1 MSCARLIAAVSVL
14 IMIAG
19 CGTTDTMSIPKVAS
33 SDVSGVDA
41 PTDKQA
47 SFALHKVVADIRR
60 GTPIVHFPS
69 AGVPGV
75 DGHLCNHRF
84 GSDATAEWR
93 GGGSVLGDWRGE
105 IGAIFH
111 ETLSQKGLN
120 IAGDPKSLF
129 KRGKSAPSAEY
140 LIGGRITEI
149 RGNFCHAH
157 HWWDGRPLR
166 KFSGEMYVS
175 VEWTVLSSLTN
186 KEVLKLKTEGYHK
199 QKKSS
204 RSGIDTT
211 FNNAFSAAVEN
222 ILLSEDFRKISLGKY
237 KTDIEPAK
245 FTELPILKQKLLKRP
260 FNETVDRIIPSVVTL
275 RVGNGHGSGFVI
287 AENGLIM
294 TNQHVVG
301 DAKRVGVILNNGLE
315 LEGQVLRRNVKR
327 DVALVKVPL
336 RVPHALALR
345 SEPARRLEKV
355 YVIGTPHSEGLK
367 STVTTGIVS
376 AVRTY
381 GRAKLRFIQ
390 SDAAISG
397 GNSGGPLLDA
407 NGNVLG
413 ISVLKVITE
422 TTESLNLF
430 IPIAD
435 ALTAL
440 NIRNGGPES

>member
-1 MSCARLIAAVSVL
+1 MSCVRLATAVSFFFLVS
-14 IMIAG
+14 G
-19 CGTTDTMSIPKVAS
+19 CGTTDTMSIPKVES
-33 SDVSGVDA
+33 SDVAGIDV

-47 SFALHKVVADIRR
+47 SFALRKVVVDIKR
-60 GTPIVHFPS
+60 GTAIAHFPS

-84 GSDATAEWR
+84 GSDATVEW
-93 GGGSVLGDWRGE
+93 GSGRSLLGDWRGE
-105 IGAIFH
+105 VGEIFH

-129 KRGKSAPSAEY
+129 KREESVSSAEY
-140 LIGGRITEI
+140 LVGGRITEM

-166 KFSGEMYVS
+166 KYSGEMYVS
-175 VEWTVLSSLTN
+175 VEWTVLSSLT
-186 KEVLKLKTEGYHK
+186 KREVLKLKTEGYHK
-199 QKKSS
+199 QKKSN
-204 RSGIDTT
+204 RSGFRST
-211 FNNAFSAAVEN
+211 FNSAFASAVEN
-222 ILLSEDFRKISLGKY
+222 MLGSEDFRNISLGKY
-237 KTDIEPAK
+237 NSDNKPIK
-245 FTELPILKQKLLKRP
+245 LVELSIPKQKLLKRP

-275 RVGNGHGSGFVI
+275 RVGTGHGSGFVI
-287 AENGLIM
+287 AEHGLIM

-301 DAKRVGVILNNGLE
+301 DAKKVSVILSNGLE
-315 LEGQVLRRNVKR
+315 LEGQVLRRSVRR

-345 SEPARRLEKV
+345 PKPAQRLEKV
-355 YVIGTPHSEGLK
+355 YVVGTPHSESLK

-376 AVRTY
+376 AVRIF
-381 GRAKLRFIQ
+381 GRARLRFIQ

-407 NGNVLG
+407 KGNVVG

-422 TTESLNLF
+422 RTESLNLF

-435 ALTAL
+435 ALKAL

>member
-33 SDVSGVDA
+33 SEVSGVDA

-84 GSDATAEWR
+84 GSDATAEW
-93 GGGSVLGDWRGE
+93 GSGGSVLGDWRGE

-129 KRGKSAPSAEY
+129 KRAESVYSAEY
-140 LIGGRITEI
+140 MVGGRVTEI
-149 RGNFCHAH
+149 KGNFCHAH

-166 KFSGEMYVS
+166 KYSGEMYVS
-175 VEWTVLSSLTN
+175 VEWTILSSLT
-186 KEVLKLKTEGYHK
+186 KREVLKFKTEGYHK
-199 QKKSS
+199 QKKSN
-204 RSGIDTT
+204 RGGITTT
-211 FNNAFSAAVEN
+211 FNNAFASAVEN
-222 ILLSEDFRKISLGKY
+222 MLGSEDFRNISLGKY
-237 KTDIEPAK
+237 SADKKPR
-245 FTELPILKQKLLKRP
+245 ELAEFPIPKQQLLKRP

-275 RVGNGHGSGFVI
+275 RVGTGHGSGFVI

-294 TNQHVVG
+294 TNQHVVR
-301 DAKRVGVILNNGLE
+301 DAKRVGVILSNGLE
-315 LEGQVLRRNVKR
+315 LEGQVLRRSVRR

-336 RVPHALALR
+336 RVPNALALR
-345 SEPARRLEKV
+345 EDPARRLEKV
-355 YVIGTPHSEGLK
+355 YVIGTPISEGMR

-376 AVRTY
+376 AFRSF
-381 GRAKLRFIQ
+381 GRPKLNFIQ
-390 SDAAISG
+390 SDAAVSE
-397 GNSGGPLLDA
+397 GNSGGPLLDEK
-407 NGNVLG
+407 GNVLG
-413 ISVLKVITE
+413 ISVLKFGPKDSE
-422 TTESLNLF
+422 ALNLF

>member
-1 MSCARLIAAVSVL
+1 MSCVRLVTAVSFFFLVS
-14 IMIAG
+14 G
-19 CGTTDTMSIPKVAS
+19 CGTTDTMSIPKVES
-33 SDVSGVDA
+33 SEVAGIDV

-47 SFALHKVVADIRR
+47 SFALRKVVVDIKR
-60 GTPIVHFPS
+60 GTAIAHFPS

-84 GSDATAEWR
+84 GSDATAEW
-93 GGGSVLGDWRGE
+93 GSGSFSLGDWRGE
-105 IGAIFH
+105 LGQIFH

-129 KRGKSAPSAEY
+129 KRDESAYSAEY
-140 LIGGRITEI
+140 LVGARITEI

-166 KFSGEMYVS
+166 KYSGEMYVS
-175 VEWTVLSSLTN
+175 VEWMVLSSLT
-186 KEVLKLKTEGYHK
+186 KREVLKLKTQGYHK
-199 QKKSS
+199 QKKSN
-204 RSGIDTT
+204 RSGIGST
-211 FNNAFSAAVEN
+211 FNNAFASAVEN
-222 ILLSEDFRKISLGKY
+222 MLGSEDFRNISLGQY
-237 KTDIEPAK
+237 KADYKATK
-245 FTELPILKQKLLKRP
+245 LTELSIPKQKLLKRP

-275 RVGNGHGSGFVI
+275 RVGTGHGSGFVI

-301 DAKRVGVILNNGLE
+301 EAKRVGVILSNGLE
-315 LEGQVLRRNVKR
+315 LEGQVLRRSVRR

-336 RVPHALALR
+336 RVPNALALR
-345 SEPARRLEKV
+345 SEPAQRLEKV
-355 YVIGTPHSEGLK
+355 YVVGTPHSEGLK
-367 STVTTGIVS
+367 SSVTTGIVS
-376 AVRTY
+376 AVRTF
-381 GRAKLRFIQ
+381 GRARLGFIQ

-407 NGNVLG
+407 KGNVLG

-422 TTESLNLF
+422 KTESLNLF

-435 ALTAL
+435 ALKAL